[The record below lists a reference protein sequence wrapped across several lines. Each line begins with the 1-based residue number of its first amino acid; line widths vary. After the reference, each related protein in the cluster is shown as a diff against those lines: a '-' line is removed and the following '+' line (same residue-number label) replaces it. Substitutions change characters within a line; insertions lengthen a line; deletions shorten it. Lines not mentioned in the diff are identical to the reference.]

1 MSIVWK
7 PIVRAHAP
15 AWAELSNLLAFDQG
29 VEDHYAPQDL
39 AAELEEPGVDSSLD
53 TLAAW
58 DGGTMVAYGQL
69 RVSHRLQDGLANAFL
84 GGGVHPRWR
93 GRGLGGAVMDWIEP
107 RAAELSRK
115 RHPGAPGILSFWAGA
130 PGSSSARLAITR
142 GYVPARYLHDFALDL
157 TSWRPS
163 GSPGAAPQAGER
175 TLAHDGGQSPV
186 HDGGP
191 ADEDRSQA
199 HDGGRSPVHDGGSR
213 LGSFDVA
220 TRTLDLGDRA
230 IVEATRRAHN
240 EAFAG
245 QPGAAEHD
253 PDSWAGQLLAG
264 VFRPE
269 LSRVAL
275 GSGEG
280 LAREE
285 SVESYVLSRDGAPGE
300 LYVSLVG
307 TRVRARRRGLASR
320 LLREVLVAAKAA
332 GYRSVALGVDASR
345 PSGAVGLYTQAG
357 FRLLRTDV
365 VYEKFFLGLA
375 TRPSVAVLPG
385 QPAQVGRCERGVAV
399 SA

>member
-7 PIVRAHAP
+7 PIVPAHAP

-29 VEDHYAPQDL
+29 VEDYYAPHDL
-39 AAELEEPGVDSSLD
+39 ASELEEPWVDSSLD

-69 RVSHRLQDGLANAFL
+69 RVAHRLQDGLANAFL

-130 PGSSSARLAITR
+130 PGSSSAHLATTR
-142 GYVPARYLHDFALDL
+142 GYLPARYLHDFALDL
-157 TSWRPS
+157 TSWSPS
-163 GSPGAAPQAGER
+163 TSPGAAPQ
-175 TLAHDGGQSPV
+175 
-186 HDGGP
+186 
-191 ADEDRSQA
+191 
-199 HDGGRSPVHDGGSR
+199 
-213 LGSFDVA
+213 DVA

-264 VFRPE
+264 PFRPE
-269 LSRVAL
+269 LSRVAV

-280 LAREE
+280 LPREE

-307 TRVRARRRGLASR
+307 TRVRARRRGLARR

-332 GYRSVALGVDASR
+332 GCRSVALGVDAAR

-375 TRPSVAVLPG
+375 ERPSVAVLPG
-385 QPAQVGRCERGVAV
+385 QPAQAGRRARALAV

>member
-7 PIVRAHAP
+7 PIVPAHAP

-29 VEDHYAPQDL
+29 VEDYYAPQDL
-39 AAELEEPGVDSSLD
+39 ASELEEPGVDSSLD

-130 PGSSSARLAITR
+130 PGSSSAHLAMTR

-157 TSWRPS
+157 TSWRPT
-163 GSPGAAPQAGER
+163 GSPGAAPQAGEQA
-175 TLAHDGGQSPV
+175 LAHDGGQSPV

-191 ADEDRSQA
+191 ADEDRSQTND
-199 HDGGRSPVHDGGSR
+199 DGAPR
-213 LGSFDVA
+213 LRSFDVA
-220 TRTLDLGDRA
+220 TRTLDLADRA
-230 IVEATRRAHN
+230 VVEATRRAHN

-264 VFRPE
+264 AFRPE
-269 LSRVAL
+269 LSRVAV
-275 GSGEG
+275 GAGEG
-280 LAREE
+280 LPREE
-285 SVESYVLSRDGAPGE
+285 AVESYVLSREGAPGE

-332 GYRSVALGVDASR
+332 GYRSVALGVDAAR

-375 TRPSVAVLPG
+375 ARPSVTVLPG
-385 QPAQVGRCERGVAV
+385 QPAQAGRRARGLAV